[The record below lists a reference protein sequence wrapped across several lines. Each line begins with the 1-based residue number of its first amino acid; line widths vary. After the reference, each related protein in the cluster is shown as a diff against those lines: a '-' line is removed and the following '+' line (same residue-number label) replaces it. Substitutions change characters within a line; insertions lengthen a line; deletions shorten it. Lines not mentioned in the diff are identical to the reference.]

1 MVLLV
6 IASIYS
12 IPDQTMHAEGI
23 GSLPSELNSFL
34 KNDPDL
40 QGTVVG
46 VSIRS
51 ATTGELLY
59 QHNGNTR
66 LRPASNMKLLTA
78 AAALSALGENY
89 TFKTELLTDGKIS
102 NNTVKGNLYLKGK
115 GDPTL
120 LLEDF
125 EQMASELAKKGIKF
139 IRGDLLAD
147 DTWYDDVR
155 YSVDLP
161 WSDETAYY
169 GGQVSALTA
178 SPDKDYD
185 TGAVRISV
193 RPADE
198 PGKKATIK
206 VTPKTRYVVIQNRVK
221 TVDIEEKKKLEITRN
236 HGTNEILI
244 EGKIPI
250 DSKPYKEWVAVW
262 EPTGLA
268 LDLFKQALEEE
279 GIKVLGKSRLAKTPN
294 KATLITTHHSM
305 TLRDLLV
312 PFMKLSNNVHAETL
326 IKEMGRVING
336 SGSWKSGLEV
346 MDSEM
351 TRLGLNTASF
361 VIRDGSGI
369 SHINLIPT
377 NEISKL
383 LFKSQSE
390 PWFPVYL
397 QSLPVAGN
405 GDRMIG
411 GTLRH
416 RLNTVE
422 NVYAK
427 TGTLTTV
434 SSISGYIDTKSG
446 NKLIFSI
453 ILNNL
458 LEDTKG
464 KAIEDKMIELVS
476 NH

>member
-1 MVLLV
+1 MFF
-6 IASIYS
+6 IASFL
-12 IPDQTMHAEGI
+12 IPFQTVHAGGL
-23 GSLPSELNSFL
+23 GSLPSELNLFL
-34 KNDPDL
+34 ENEPGL

-46 VSIRS
+46 ISIRS

-59 QHNGNTR
+59 EHNGNTR

-78 AAALSALGENY
+78 AAALSTLGETY
-89 TFKTELLTDGKIS
+89 TFKTEILTDGQVR
-102 NNTVKGNLYLKGK
+102 NNTLKGNLYLKGK
-115 GDPTL
+115 GDSTL
-120 LLEDF
+120 LFDDYVK
-125 EQMASELAKKGIKF
+125 LAADLSKKGIKV
-139 IRGDLLAD
+139 IRGDLIAD

-185 TGAVRISV
+185 TGSIRIGV
-193 RPADE
+193 LPADKT
-198 PGKKATIK
+198 GKKAKIQ
-206 VTPKTRYVVIQNRVK
+206 VTPKTNYVFIHNQVK
-221 TVDIEEKKKLEITRN
+221 TVPVEEEKKLEITRK
-236 HGTNEILI
+236 HGTNEIMI
-244 EGKIPI
+244 KGKIPV
-250 DSKPYKEWVAVW
+250 DSKAIKEWVSVW

-268 LDLFKQALEEE
+268 IDLFKQALQKE
-279 GIKVLGKSRLAKTPN
+279 GIKLLGHSKLDKTP
-294 KATLITTHHSM
+294 KQSTLITTHHSM
-305 TLRDLLV
+305 PLKELLV

-326 IKEMGRVING
+326 VKEMGKVVKG
-336 SGSWKSGLEV
+336 TGSWESGLEV
-346 MDSEM
+346 MESEM
-351 TRLGLNTASF
+351 TKLGLSTTSF

-390 PWFPVYL
+390 LWFPAYL
-397 QSLPVAGN
+397 HSLPVAGN
-405 GDRMIG
+405 GERMIG

-416 RLNTVE
+416 RLGTVKD
-422 NVYAK
+422 VYAK

-434 SSISGYIDTKSG
+434 SSISGYIDTTSG

-458 LEDTKG
+458 LVETKG
-464 KAIEDKMIELVS
+464 KAIEDKIIEMIS
-476 NH
+476 KY

>member
-1 MVLLV
+1 MGF
-6 IASIYS
+6 IYS
-12 IPDQTMHAEGI
+12 VPIQTVQAAEI
-23 GSLPSELNSFL
+23 GSLTSELNLFL
-34 KNDPDL
+34 ENEPDL
-40 QGTVVG
+40 KGTIVG

-51 ATTGELLY
+51 ATTGELIY

-89 TFKTELLTDGKIS
+89 TFKTEILTDGKVR
-102 NNTVKGNLYLKGK
+102 NDTLKGNLFLKGK

-120 LLEDF
+120 LTEDF
-125 EQMASELAKKGIKF
+125 DQMASELSKKGIRY
-139 IRGDLLAD
+139 IRGDLIAD
-147 DTWYDDVR
+147 DSWYDDVR

-178 SPDKDYD
+178 APDKDYD

-193 RPADE
+193 RPGDKA
-198 PGKKATIK
+198 GKKAIIK
-206 VTPKTRYVVIQNRVK
+206 VTPKTNYVVIKNRVI
-221 TVDIEEKKKLEITRN
+221 TVENEEKKQLEITRK
-236 HGTNEILI
+236 HGSNEILI
-244 EGKIPI
+244 QGRIPI

-268 LDLFKQALEEE
+268 LDLFKQALNKEE
-279 GIKVLGKSRLAKTPN
+279 IKVVGKSRFDKTPN
-294 KATLITTHHSM
+294 EATPITDHHSM
-305 TLRDLLV
+305 PLKDLFI

-326 IKEMGRVING
+326 VKEMGRVIKG
-336 SGSWKSGLEV
+336 SGTWESGLDV
-346 MDSEM
+346 MNSEM
-351 TRLGLNTASF
+351 SKLGLNTASC

-369 SHINLIPT
+369 SHINLIST
-377 NEISKL
+377 NEVSKL
-383 LFKSQSE
+383 LFNSQSQ

-405 GDRMIG
+405 MDRMTG

-416 RLNTVE
+416 RLSTVG

-464 KAIEDKMIELVS
+464 KAIEDKMIELIS
-476 NH
+476 NY